1 MPDRL
6 WPGRLLVGFTV
17 SLVLTGVVMVYSAS
31 SIMAEERFGDTF
43 FFLKRHAVFALIGIF
58 IMLIVAKTDYI
69 NIRKIA
75 CPALV
80 FIFFLLLILLIPGV
94 GTEVGGATRWLRFG
108 PLSFQ
113 PSEMAKLA
121 VIFFF
126 AHSFS
131 RKHEEMKDFKKGFL
145 PYITVLLLFD
155 VPLILQPDFGTA
167 MTITGIA
174 MIMLF
179 VAGSRLSYMGIFSAF
194 VAMAS
199 YILISGAEYRV
210 KRILSFLD
218 PWSDPHN
225 TGFQI
230 IQSFLAF
237 GSGGML
243 GRGLGEGRQKL
254 FYLPEPHTDFIL
266 PVIGEE
272 LGFIGVTAV
281 ILIFAALVIV
291 GIMAA
296 LKARERFGTYLAIGI
311 TSMIGLQAVINMGV
325 VMGLLPTKGLTLPFI
340 SYGGTS
346 LVANMI
352 GVGILASILARGES

>member
-6 WPGRLLVGFTV
+6 WSGRLLVGFTV
-17 SLVLTGVVMVYSAS
+17 ALVLTGVVMVYSAS
-31 SIMAEERFGDTF
+31 SIMAEERFRDTF
-43 FFLKRHAVFALIGIF
+43 FFLKRHLIYALIGIS
-58 IMLIVAKTDYI
+58 IMLIVARVDYI
-69 NIRKIA
+69 YIKYIA
-75 CPALV
+75 FPLLV
-80 FIFFLLLILLIPGV
+80 FTFSLLIFLLIPGI

-113 PSEMAKLA
+113 PSELAKLA
-121 VIFFF
+121 IIFFS
-126 AHSFS
+126 AYSIS
-131 RKHEEMKDFKKGFL
+131 RKHEDMKDFKKGFL
-145 PYITVLLLFD
+145 SYITVLMLFI
-155 VPLILQPDFGTA
+155 VPILLQPDFGTA
-167 MTITGIA
+167 ITITGIV

-179 VAGSRLSYMGIFSAF
+179 VAGTRVSFLALFSMF

-199 YILISGAEYRV
+199 YILITGSEYRL

-218 PWSDPHN
+218 PWSDPLN
-225 TGFQI
+225 TGHQI

-266 PVIGEE
+266 SVVGEE
-272 LGFIGVTAV
+272 LGFIGVTAI
-281 ILIFAALVIV
+281 ILIFASLVII
-291 GIMAA
+291 GIRAA

-311 TSMIGLQAVINMGV
+311 TSMISLQATVNMGV
-325 VMGLLPTKGLTLPFI
+325 VMGLLPTKGLTLPFV

-346 LVANMI
+346 LVSNMI
-352 GVGILASILARGES
+352 GVGILASITARGES